1 MGGAS
6 VTAQDNLKATVED
19 AILASKSTIE
29 EGAAV
34 GGGYTL
40 LQASKIDL
48 GAEDL
53 SADEKIGAEI
63 VLNSLPIIT
72 KTIATNSGING
83 DVMLE
88 RIEVEGKG
96 KENFGYNAKTGE
108 LGNLL
113 EMGVLDSAKALRV
126 SVENAVGAASMILL
140 TDSVVYDEPE
150 EKK

>member
-1 MGGAS
+1 M
-6 VTAQDNLKATVED
+6 
-19 AILASKSTIE
+19 
-29 EGAAV
+29 
-34 GGGYTL
+34 
-40 LQASKIDL
+40 
-48 GAEDL
+48 GAENL